1 MSQQDE
7 FQDMINKLPNF
18 KLGDPNIFVLNE
30 LDYKLLYCVKKN
42 DKNSNEAKSA
52 YNYLIDLYDINEK
65 NIDGIEQKTLYNS
78 LNITFEEGFFVIMPN
93 AKKGGSS
100 AIPTQKR
107 RPNRKRKSSHT
118 IKDRAKTR

>member
-18 KLGDPNIFVLNE
+18 KLEDLNTVLLDE
-30 LDYKLLYCVKKN
+30 LDYKLLYCVKN
-42 DKNSNEAKSA
+42 NNQNSDEAKSA
-52 YNYLIDLYDINEK
+52 YNYLIDQYDINEK
-65 NIDGIEQKTLYNS
+65 NIDGIESKRLYNN